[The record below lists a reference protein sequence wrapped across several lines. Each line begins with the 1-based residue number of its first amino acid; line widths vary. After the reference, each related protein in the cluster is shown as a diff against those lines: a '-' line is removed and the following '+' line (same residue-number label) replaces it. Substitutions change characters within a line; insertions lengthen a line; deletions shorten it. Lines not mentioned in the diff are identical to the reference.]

1 MGLPNPCQASE
12 DLSKVILKACSFN
25 PNERYKSPS
34 EMYDALNRIQD
45 KEKHIIEDTANSY
58 DNYNLIE
65 NDEFDKNEETVGLFD
80 YYLNSNTE
88 STSNVQNNVV
98 YVMFLKSQT

>member
-1 MGLPNPCQASE
+1 MKEMDLPNPCQASE

-45 KEKHIIEDTANSY
+45 KENI
-58 DNYNLIE
+58 
-65 NDEFDKNEETVGLFD
+65 
-80 YYLNSNTE
+80 
-88 STSNVQNNVV
+88 
-98 YVMFLKSQT
+98 

>member
-1 MGLPNPCQASE
+1 MALPNPCQASE

-45 KEKHIIEDTANSY
+45 KEKT
-58 DNYNLIE
+58 YNRRYC
-65 NDEFDKNEETVGLFD
+65 EFL
-80 YYLNSNTE
+80 
-88 STSNVQNNVV
+88 
-98 YVMFLKSQT
+98 